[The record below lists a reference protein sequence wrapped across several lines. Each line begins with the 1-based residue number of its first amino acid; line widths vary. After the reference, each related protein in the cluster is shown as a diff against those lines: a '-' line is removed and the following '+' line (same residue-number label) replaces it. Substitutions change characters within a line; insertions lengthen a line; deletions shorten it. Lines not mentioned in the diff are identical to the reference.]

1 MLFKGVLMKTIGI
14 VTGKIVMLLGIG
26 CAVILASGSEANADR
41 IPLPPSINLTIGDQH
56 ELGQVQPA
64 TVEGDADITQYV
76 NFMIGLSLGGSG
88 HVIVGPHNNLITR
101 SMNDFGSLPGPAT
114 LALRGTGTTVN
125 LGPTPGVY
133 DYLFAHYGGPGGG
146 FAEVWYVGN
155 LNGSISIPAT
165 GFGHG
170 LSGWALFTAP
180 GGVVP
185 DGGTTAM
192 LLGVAVGALGIVR
205 RFFIGSFSS
214 ETMTIVP
221 ECAMYGTA
229 TS

>member
-1 MLFKGVLMKTIGI
+1 MIVSLVGTADAFSGLIMKKNGI
-14 VTGKIVMLLGIG
+14 LTGKFVLLLGIG
-26 CAVILASGSEANADR
+26 CAIMLASGTDANANR
-41 IPLPPSINLTIGDQH
+41 IPLPPNINLTIGDQH
-56 ELGQVQPA
+56 ELGQVQP
-64 TVEGDADITQYV
+64 TTPVGDADITQYV

-88 HVIVGPHNNLITR
+88 HVIIGPHNNLVTR
-101 SMNDFGSLPGPAT
+101 SMNDFGPLPGPAT

-146 FAEVWYVGN
+146 FAEVWFVGN

-165 GFGHG
+165 GLGHG

-192 LLGVAVGALGIVR
+192 LLGAALGALGVVR
-205 RFFIGSFSS
+205 RFLMG
-214 ETMTIVP
+214 
-221 ECAMYGTA
+221 
-229 TS
+229 

>member
-1 MLFKGVLMKTIGI
+1 MKTNGI
-14 VTGKIVMLLGIG
+14 SKGKFVLLLGIG
-26 CAVILASGSEANADR
+26 CAVMIASGTNANANR

-56 ELGQVQPA
+56 ELGQVQPP
-64 TVEGDADITQYV
+64 TPEGDADITQYV

-88 HVIVGPHNNLITR
+88 HVIIGPHNILVTR

-125 LGPTPGVY
+125 LGTQGTY
-133 DYLFAHYGGPGGG
+133 DYLFAHYGGPSSG

-165 GFGHG
+165 GLGHG

-180 GGVVP
+180 GGAVP
-185 DGGTTAM
+185 DGGATVM
-192 LLGVAVGALGIVR
+192 LLGAALGVL
-205 RFFIGSFSS
+205 GVVAGFSS
-214 ETMTIVP
+214 
-221 ECAMYGTA
+221 AKGFFG
-229 TS
+229 